1 MTGTA
6 PTLERLASAYGIS
19 RQGITDLA
27 KRHDLD
33 RQVLADPEAL
43 LVVLLD
49 RGNRSPLRSRLTD
62 PSTRNAIANQ
72 IQTIKPNDPS

>member
-6 PTLERLASAYGIS
+6 PSLERLATAYGLT
-19 RQGITDLA
+19 RQGITDVS
-27 KRHDLD
+27 KRHGIEP
-33 RQVLADPEAL
+33 QVLADPDAL

-62 PSTRNAIANQ
+62 PATRAAIQKQ
-72 IQTIKPNDPS
+72 IHA